1 MAISFS
7 TVSSQPATL
16 IPLSSAFT
24 GQGKVLP
31 QESAADLLSSKTNS
45 AAEQNLKS
53 QPSQRVPDRETVSD
67 QPQQTV
73 SGNQAPQETQEQRLS
88 QQQVEQ
94 VISQLKSRDR
104 EVRAHE
110 MAHLSVAGAYARGMS
125 FTYQTGPDGKRYAIG
140 GEVGIDTSAVA
151 NNPEATLQK
160 AIVIQN
166 AALAP
171 AEPSAQDMRVASAA
185 SQMMM
190 QARAEMARQTTE
202 SYGDTAESSEIREAD
217 SMQDS
222 DSDSRMETATTILP
236 KAETAQMENRST
248 PVEAANLAQRSDQ
261 LQAARAQ
268 FDLRMNLNGA

>member
-7 TVSSQPATL
+7 TVSSQPATS
-16 IPLSSAFT
+16 IPLSSALT
-24 GQGKVLP
+24 GQGKVMP
-31 QESAADLLSSKTNS
+31 QESATQLPFSNTNS
-45 AAEQNLKS
+45 VTEQNLKS
-53 QPSQRVPDRETVSD
+53 QPSQRVPDQGTVSD
-67 QPQQTV
+67 QSQQVV
-73 SGNQAPQETQEQRLS
+73 SGSQAPQETQDQRLS

-151 NNPEATLQK
+151 NDPEATLQK
-160 AIVIQN
+160 AIVVQN

-202 SYGDTAESSEIREAD
+202 DDGNTAESSEVQGAD
-217 SMQDS
+217 SIQGA
-222 DSDSRMETATTILP
+222 DSDSRMETASTILP
-236 KAETAQMENRST
+236 NAEMAQMDNQSVR
-248 PVEAANLAQRSDQ
+248 VDGANLAQRTDQ